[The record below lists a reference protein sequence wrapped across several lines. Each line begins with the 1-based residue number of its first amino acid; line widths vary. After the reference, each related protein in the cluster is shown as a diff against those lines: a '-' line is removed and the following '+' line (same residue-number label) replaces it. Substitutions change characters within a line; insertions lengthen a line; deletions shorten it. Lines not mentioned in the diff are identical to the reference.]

1 MPFDPNRPYLTFVCT
16 ANVCRSP
23 MAERLVR
30 HALDAEPPPLRNL
43 QTRSA
48 GVSAYPGDPAS
59 ENSVHA
65 LKKVGITLDAHRSQR
80 LTQEMIDQSLAVFV
94 MTESHKALLQMH
106 YQLST
111 PHVYLFR
118 EFLEADPEI
127 PDPFGQD
134 IRAYELTRDSM
145 VEAVP
150 AIIAFLKKTLND

>member
-1 MPFDPNRPYLTFVCT
+1 MPVDPERPFLTFVCT

-30 HALDAEPPPLRNL
+30 HALDAEEPPLNKLR
-43 QTRSA
+43 TRSA
-48 GVSAYPGDPAS
+48 GVSAYPGDPPS
-59 ENSVHA
+59 ENSVVA
-65 LKKVGITLDAHRSQR
+65 LEKVGIPLTDHASQR
-80 LTQEMIDQSLAVFV
+80 LTQEMIDQSLALFV

-118 EFLEADPEI
+118 EFLDADPEI

-134 IRAYELTRDSM
+134 IHAYELTRDSM

-150 AIIAFLKKTLND
+150 SIIQFLKKTLKA